1 MTSPTPDAP
10 RLHAVPNPTPAETPA
25 KALPRKAWWTAAE
38 LMTTDFPEPRW
49 AVPGVFAE
57 GVSLLCGPPK
67 VGKSWLSLGLGLT
80 VAAGGKAF
88 GTIPV
93 QAGPVLYLA
102 LEDTAR
108 RLKERIT
115 TLLNGRPVPEH
126 MHLLTDCLPMDQGG
140 AGIITGWLDAH
151 PDARMIV
158 IDVLTKIRSEAVQG
172 ATAYQADY
180 AAISP
185 LMDIAQKYAIAIVV
199 VHHVRKQGSDDF
211 LATVSG
217 TNGLAGAADAT
228 YVLVRG
234 RGQADGV
241 LHMTGRDVG
250 EAEHAL
256 TFSPDD
262 GSWTMLPGPAS
273 DHTTTDT
280 RAAILRHLRDHP
292 GSGATAIARASGLE
306 KSNVRKTCQRMFAD
320 GLLIVDGASRYS
332 LPPAGAAETDVPR
345 VLPVPLLP
353 LTWEN
358 VGDMMGD
365 MRGDPLPGLAPEPE
379 AD

>member
-1 MTSPTPDAP
+1 MTATPNVPAGTP
-10 RLHAVPNPTPAETPA
+10 HLHSVPNLTPAETPV
-25 KALPRKAWWTAAE
+25 KALPHKAWWTAAE

-115 TLLNGRPVPEH
+115 TLLAGRPVPEH
-126 MHLLTDCLPMDQGG
+126 MHLLTDCPPMDQGG
-140 AGIITGWLDAH
+140 VSIITGWLDAH

-158 IDVLTKIRSEAVQG
+158 IDVLTKIRSEAVHG
-172 ATAYQADY
+172 ASAYQADY
-180 AAISP
+180 AAIAP

-256 TFSPDD
+256 TFSSED

-273 DHTTTDT
+273 DHLTTNT
-280 RAAILRHLRDHP
+280 RAAILRFLRDNP
-292 GSGATAIARASGLE
+292 ISGPKVIAQNTGLGEPNVKATCRRMLESGELTSDA
-306 KSNVRKTCQRMFAD
+306 K
-320 GLLIVDGASRYS
+320 GRYS
-332 LPPAGAAETDVPR
+332 VP
-345 VLPVPLLP
+345 
-353 LTWEN
+353 
-358 VGDMMGD
+358 
-365 MRGDPLPGLAPEPE
+365 DPNQAHLV
-379 AD
+379 